1 MKMRPKR
8 ELITVDAPSQTKT
21 RRNSERRRVKERLI
35 HSDGESEN
43 DAKYKVSYIDKN
55 KLD

>member
-1 MKMRPKR
+1 MRPKR
-8 ELITVDAPSQTKT
+8 ELITVEAPSQTRT
-21 RRNSERRRVKERLI
+21 RRNSERRRVKEWLI